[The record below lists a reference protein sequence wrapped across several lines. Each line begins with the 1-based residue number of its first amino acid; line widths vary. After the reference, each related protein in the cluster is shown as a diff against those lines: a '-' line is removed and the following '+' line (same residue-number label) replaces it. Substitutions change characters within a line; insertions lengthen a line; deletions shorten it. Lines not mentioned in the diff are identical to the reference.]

1 LALLDALEHCISDPS
16 TVSTLLK
23 SFRVILQLATEQ
35 TLASFESLDVITRVL
50 KAACHQA
57 QELRNFSDFLC
68 SNVMI
73 TEDVTQCKSIEDR
86 TENALMCTELALSLF
101 TEYVTISIDGRIL
114 VLHNADCIECL
125 FDLFQEQNLR
135 KHVLEQVL
143 ALFKVRL
150 CLPCIL
156 KKILFTYLPQFCY

>member
-1 LALLDALEHCISDPS
+1 MTI
-16 TVSTLLK
+16 STLLK

-35 TLASFESLDVITRVL
+35 TLASFESLGVITRVL

-57 QELRNFSDFLC
+57 QELRNFSNSLC

-73 TEDVTQCKSIEDR
+73 TEDDSQFRSIADR
-86 TENALMCTELALSLF
+86 TESSILCTELALILF
-101 TEYVTISIDGRIL
+101 KEYVTISINGRVL

-125 FDLFQEQNLR
+125 FDLFQLQNLR

-143 ALFKVRL
+143 ALFRVRL
-150 CLPCIL
+150 YLSSIL
-156 KKILFTYLPQFCY
+156 KKDYIDLNSVLLLMPGAKTWFL